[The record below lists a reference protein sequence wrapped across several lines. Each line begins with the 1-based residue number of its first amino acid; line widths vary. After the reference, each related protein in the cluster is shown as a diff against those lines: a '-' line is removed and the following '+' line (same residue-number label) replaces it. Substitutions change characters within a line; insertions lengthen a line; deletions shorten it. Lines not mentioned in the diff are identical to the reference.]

1 MCVLF
6 KCFEYFIICYAR
18 VRHALTAEMFKTFS
32 SWGSM
37 HARVEASSFAKTP
50 VSGLLVSGPS
60 ARLPL
65 AGRCARSQGSGPLGP
80 AR

>member
-6 KCFEYFIICYAR
+6 KCYEYSIICYAR

-37 HARVEASSFAKTP
+37 HTRVKLERVDGRTP
-50 VSGLLVSGPS
+50 QERGVCGLIRPNAQQFTWSE
-60 ARLPL
+60 RFED
-65 AGRCARSQGSGPLGP
+65 
-80 AR
+80 

>member
-37 HARVEASSFAKTP
+37 HARVKLEKVDGRTP
-50 VSGLLVSGPS
+50 QERGVCGLIRPNAQQFTWSE
-60 ARLPL
+60 RFED
-65 AGRCARSQGSGPLGP
+65 
-80 AR
+80 